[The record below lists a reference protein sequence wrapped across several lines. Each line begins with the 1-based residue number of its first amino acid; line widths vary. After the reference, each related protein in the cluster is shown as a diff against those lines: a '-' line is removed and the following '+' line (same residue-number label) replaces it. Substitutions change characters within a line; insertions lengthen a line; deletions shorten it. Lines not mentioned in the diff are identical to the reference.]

1 MVSVTASA
9 AQQIR
14 IAAADSGAEGMSL
27 RVAAHYDEAADE
39 LQYGIGF
46 DEAHTDDL
54 SFESSGISVLVS
66 PLSEEAVQDLV
77 IDFVELSPGDFRFI
91 FYRAGDVVDPPQG
104 SSSCGGCSCGSAGA
118 GGSGSCAS

>member
-1 MVSVTASA
+1 MISVTASA
-9 AQQIR
+9 AEQIR
-14 IAAADSGAEGMSL
+14 IAAAESGAAGMSL

-46 DEAHTDDL
+46 DDPHGDDL

-66 PLSEEAVQDLV
+66 PLSSEAVQDLI

-91 FYRAGDVVDPPQG
+91 FYRAGDLVEPPTG
-104 SSSCGGCSCGSAGA
+104 GSCGGCSCGSG
-118 GGSGSCAS
+118 GGS

>member
-1 MVSVTASA
+1 MVSVTVSA
-9 AQQIR
+9 AEQIR

-46 DEAHTDDL
+46 DDPHSDDL
-54 SFESSGISVLVS
+54 SFESSGINLLVS
-66 PLSEEAVQDLV
+66 PLSSEAVQDLI

-91 FYRAGDVVDPPQG
+91 FYRAGDLVEPPAG
-104 SSSCGGCSCGSAGA
+104 GSCGGCSCGK
-118 GGSGSCAS
+118 GGCG